1 MTMTSKSGTTTT
13 TAASFVTVGWI
24 ILCWATISSA
34 SSLSLNSYS
43 RNHRLPINNDH
54 EIVISH
60 AHHHRGRRRR
70 FSGRTLLAPI
80 GTVSSSLSWC
90 RPSRNHHCVLST
102 LHEEVERG
110 ERDDDV
116 EESNADNND
125 ASIYPYESILLMDTM
140 MDIDD
145 GVIYNDGDGV
155 NDNDN
160 SSVEQREHE
169 NDDAPSTLPSPS
181 SLPPSASSSSSLSSS
196 EISSNKLEGK
206 NYGFVQTSIRSSN
219 SGDKRVSSREQR
231 PSNRR
236 MQVFAYLSKPGE

>member
-90 RPSRNHHCVLST
+90 RPSRNLHCVLST

-110 ERDDDV
+110 EGDDDV

-125 ASIYPYESILLMDTM
+125 ASIYRYESMLLLDTM
-140 MDIDD
+140 MDIDE
-145 GVIYNDGDGV
+145 GVIYNDGDVV

-160 SSVEQREHE
+160 SLVDQRE
-169 NDDAPSTLPSPS
+169 PSTSTSPS
-181 SLPPSASSSSSLSSS
+181 SLPPSALSSSSS
-196 EISSNKLEGK
+196 EISSSKVEGK
-206 NYGFVQTSIRSSN
+206 DYSVLQSSSRSSKN
-219 SGDKRVSSREQR
+219 GDKKGSSREQR

>member
-90 RPSRNHHCVLST
+90 RPSRNLHCVLST

-110 ERDDDV
+110 EGDDDV

-125 ASIYPYESILLMDTM
+125 AYIYPYESMLLLDTM
-140 MDIDD
+140 MDIDE
-145 GVIYNDGDGV
+145 GVIYNDGDGDGV

-160 SSVEQREHE
+160 SLVEQRE
-169 NDDAPSTLPSPS
+169 PSTST
-181 SLPPSASSSSSLSSS
+181 SSSLSSS
-196 EISSNKLEGK
+196 EIGSSKEEGK
-206 NYGFVQTSIRSSN
+206 EYGVLQSSSRSSKN
-219 SGDKRVSSREQR
+219 GDKKGSSREQR

>member
-90 RPSRNHHCVLST
+90 RPSRNLHCVLST

-110 ERDDDV
+110 EGDDDV

-125 ASIYPYESILLMDTM
+125 ASIYRYESMLLLDTM
-140 MDIDD
+140 MDIDE

-160 SSVEQREHE
+160 SLVDQRE
-169 NDDAPSTLPSPS
+169 PSTSTSPS

-196 EISSNKLEGK
+196 EISSNKLEGEK
-206 NYGFVQTSIRSSN
+206 DDGVLQTSTRSSN
-219 SGDKRVSSREQR
+219 NGDKRVSSREQR

>member
-1 MTMTSKSGTTTT
+1 MTMTKCGTTTT

-24 ILCWATISSA
+24 ICWTILSSA
-34 SSLSLNSYS
+34 SSLSLKSVGVSSYYS
-43 RNHRLPINNDH
+43 CNHRLSIKKDH
-54 EIVISH
+54 IHIVYH
-60 AHHHRGRRRR
+60 THHRRRR
-70 FSGRTLLAPI
+70 RSLTGRPLFAPI
-80 GTVSSSLSWC
+80 GTILSSSSLSWC

-125 ASIYPYESILLMDTM
+125 AYIYPYESMLLLDTM
-140 MDIDD
+140 MDIDE

-160 SSVEQREHE
+160 SLVEQRE
-169 NDDAPSTLPSPS
+169 PSTSTSPS
-181 SLPPSASSSSSLSSS
+181 SLPPSASSLSSS
-196 EISSNKLEGK
+196 EISSNKLEGEK
-206 NYGFVQTSIRSSN
+206 DDGVLQTSTRSSN
-219 SGDKRVSSREQR
+219 NGDKRVSSREQR

>member
-1 MTMTSKSGTTTT
+1 
-13 TAASFVTVGWI
+13 
-24 ILCWATISSA
+24 
-34 SSLSLNSYS
+34 
-43 RNHRLPINNDH
+43 
-54 EIVISH
+54 
-60 AHHHRGRRRR
+60 
-70 FSGRTLLAPI
+70 
-80 GTVSSSLSWC
+80 
-90 RPSRNHHCVLST
+90 
-102 LHEEVERG
+102 
-110 ERDDDV
+110 
-116 EESNADNND
+116 
-125 ASIYPYESILLMDTM
+125 MDTM